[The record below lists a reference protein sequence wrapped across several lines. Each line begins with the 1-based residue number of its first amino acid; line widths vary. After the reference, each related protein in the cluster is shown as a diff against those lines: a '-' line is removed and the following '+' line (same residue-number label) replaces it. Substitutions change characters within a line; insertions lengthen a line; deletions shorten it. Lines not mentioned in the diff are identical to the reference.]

1 MKNLNESRKRDE
13 DIEQDYRQDEVKGEI
28 KGGAGTGRDVVQFQ
42 HRSGTQTESG
52 PLLPLLPQ
60 RQVEELRARWTTIQ
74 ASFVDEPRKSV
85 QDADELVGS
94 AIKQLEEVFFSQR
107 AGLEKQWSRGDEV
120 STENLRVAFQHYRDF
135 FDRLLSMK

>member
-13 DIEQDYRQDEVKGEI
+13 DIGQDYREDEM
-28 KGGAGTGRDVVQFQ
+28 KGGAGTARDVVQFQ
-42 HRSGTQTESG
+42 HRSGTQSESG

>member
-13 DIEQDYRQDEVKGEI
+13 EIEQDYRQDEI
-28 KGGAGTGRDVVQFQ
+28 KGGAGTARDVVQFQ
-42 HRSGTQTESG
+42 HRSGTHGESG
-52 PLLPLLPQ
+52 PLLPQ
-60 RQVEELRARWTTIQ
+60 RQVEELRSRWTTIQ

-85 QDADELVGS
+85 QDADQLVGS

>member
-1 MKNLNESRKRDE
+1 MKNLNESRKREE
-13 DIEQDYRQDEVKGEI
+13 DIRQDYQDEM
-28 KGGAGTGRDVVQFQ
+28 KGGAGTPGDVVQFQ
-42 HRSGTQTESG
+42 HRSGTQSETG

-60 RQVEELRARWTTIQ
+60 RQVEELRARWNTIQ

-94 AIKQLEEVFFSQR
+94 AIKQLEEVFFAQR

-120 STENLRVAFQHYRDF
+120 STENLRVALRHYRGF
-135 FDRLLSMK
+135 FDRLVSMK